1 MPISM
6 NLKQLKKTL
15 LKKSLYHFILEFW
28 DTYEPFELQSH
39 WTMEYLS
46 ECFMFSVKHFL
57 PDYIWKDW
65 ISDEKY
71 SLLKQKTGG
80 HCPVRD
86 STFGGS
92 YVHNHD
98 WNMPPRHSKSSIL
111 NVCGPVWLSTI
122 SPVTTASVSHTNQLS
137 TEMNQ
142 KRKKVLESD
151 KFNYYFGDDRKL
163 QLTMSSTSEIQLSGG
178 AKMYSVCMSSFTG
191 HGADI
196 IIADDL
202 ISADNAKKDKQVM
215 KNAITF
221 FRGTLPTRL
230 NNKNTGVIWHIQQ
243 RLGVGDISG
252 TILDDKQ
259 LRKTYSHTELKA
271 IANKDEVVIFPCS
284 GKVVKVKAGQPLW
297 QERFGDY
304 TSVKAEVGSANFD
317 TQYNQDPGA
326 SLDNIIKENYINW
339 ISEEEAKAFIRDS
352 ERQYASHDCPVKDK
366 ESNDFHGYCEGYG
379 KASQL
384 LITDAWE
391 EHLALIKEKEL
402 MIRLQTIS
410 PSLIQ
415 ILEDKANGS
424 ALYQLLS
431 GEVAGIVPFDPGTDS
446 KTQRLGVASVYVEN
460 GSVMFEDTP
469 NVRYLVK
476 QLTKFPFLE
485 HDDIVDAFSQLVI
498 YHFTSSRAGVYTNAF
513 TTKNLVE
520 VNLEANYM
528 YYGYVATISSE
539 KIKMLACRIDHSKD
553 TYTFEKEYV
562 FSGITAIKDFEEF
575 CITNIKGRN
584 ILIDCSH
591 NRTLSNMVSNYNI
604 IFDYIDDVDIIK
616 STQMLKMGF
625 YKQKVL
631 VGKNCYSTIN
641 DISKLRI
648 DDQAIAKGSD
658 DKLSTIDEGFAG
670 CVRHLVHYYKGLS
683 GAWY

>member
-28 DTYEPFELQSH
+28 NTYEPFELQPH

-57 PDYIWKDW
+57 PEYIWRDW
-65 ISDEKY
+65 ISDGKY
-71 SLLKQKTGG
+71 QLLKQKTGG

-122 SPVTTASVSHTNQLS
+122 APVTTASVSHTSGLS

-151 KFNYYFGDDRKL
+151 KYEYYFGDDKNL
-163 QLTMSSTSEIQLSGG
+163 QLTMSSASEIQLSGG
-178 AKMYSVCMSSFTG
+178 AKMYSVCMTSFTG

-202 ISADNAKKDKQVM
+202 ISADHATKDKQVM

-230 NNKNTGVIWHIQQ
+230 NNKSTGVIWHIQQ

-252 TILDDKQ
+252 TILDDKE

-271 IANKDEVVIFPCS
+271 LATTDETIIFPCS

-304 TSVKAEVGSANFD
+304 TAVRAEVGSANFD

-326 SLDNIIKENYINW
+326 SLDNIIKENYIHW
-339 ISEEEAKAFIRDS
+339 VKEEDARLFIRDS
-352 ERQYASHDCPVKDK
+352 EIQYASHDCPVKDK
-366 ESNDFHGYCEGYG
+366 ESNDFHGYCAGYG
-379 KASQL
+379 KAAQL

-402 MIRLQTIS
+402 MIRLQKIS
-410 PSLIQ
+410 PALIQ
-415 ILEDKANGS
+415 ILEDKANGA
-424 ALYQLLS
+424 ALLQLLNT
-431 GEVAGIVPFDPGTDS
+431 EVAGLVPFDPGTDS
-446 KTQRLGVASVYVEN
+446 KTQRLGIASVYVQN

-469 NVRYLVK
+469 NVRHLVK
-476 QLTKFPFLE
+476 QLMKFPYLE

-498 YHFTSSRAGVYTNAF
+498 YHFTASRAGVYTNAF
-513 TTKNLVE
+513 TNKNLVQ
-520 VNLEANYM
+520 VNTEANFRNYC
-528 YYGYVATISSE
+528 YAGTISRD
-539 KIKMLACRIDHSKD
+539 KIKVCACRIDYAKD

-562 FSGITAIKDFEEF
+562 FEGLTAIKDFEDF
-575 CITNIKGRN
+575 CIINVKGGN
-584 ILIDCSH
+584 TLLDCS
-591 NRTLSNMVSNYNI
+591 NNKLLSSSVSNYNI
-604 IFDYIDDVDIIK
+604 IFDYINDEDIIK
-616 STQMLKMGF
+616 STQLLKQGF
-625 YKQKVL
+625 LKQKVML
-631 VGKNCYSTIN
+631 SKQCYGIIN

-658 DKLSTIDEGFAG
+658 DKLSTVDEGFAG
-670 CVRHLVHYYKGLS
+670 CVRHLVQYYKGLS
-683 GAWY
+683 GVWM